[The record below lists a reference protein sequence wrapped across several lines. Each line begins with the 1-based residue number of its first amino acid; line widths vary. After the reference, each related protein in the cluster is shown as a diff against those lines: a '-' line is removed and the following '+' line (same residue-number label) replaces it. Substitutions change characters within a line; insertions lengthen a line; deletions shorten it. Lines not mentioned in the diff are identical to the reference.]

1 MQTWEYPIMQSATV
15 DERRRVVMPKECPP
29 HSAVTIQQVDDH
41 SWLVRRQLPD
51 RNVRVVAIPVIP
63 RLVDDPAWERT
74 ETEIAKAVAGRLPEP
89 E

>member
-51 RNVRVVAIPVIP
+51 PNVRVVAIPVIR
-63 RLVDDPAWERT
+63 RLADDPAWEKT
-74 ETEIAKAVAGRLPEP
+74 EAEMAKAVAGRLPEP